1 MTAVSFQMQRG
12 VDGFKMSDVTV
23 GAAAPTSLDFEFRY
37 QVLDANSKNMN
48 DWDIVRAI
56 KAMIR
61 WLETNGTTA
70 TAITTQPS
78 GPPN

>member
-23 GAAAPTSLDFEFRY
+23 GSAAPTSQDFEFRF
-37 QVLDANSKNMN
+37 QVLDAQSKNIN
-48 DWDIVRAI
+48 DLDLV
-56 KAMIR
+56 KVLKVFIR
-61 WLETNGTTA
+61 WVETNGPTA
-70 TAITTQPS
+70 ISITTQPS